1 MVTFT
6 FWTAL
11 YVGALVFFLEGASLS
26 PAGPFHKAMVGG
38 LYALAIL
45 VVALAGSVFLSTQWP
60 TFSLRPPAFFLG
72 APS

>member
-1 MVTFT
+1 MATFT

-11 YVGALVFFLEGASLS
+11 FVLALVLLLEGASLS
-26 PAGPFHKAMVGG
+26 PPGRFHKAMVGG

-45 VVALAGSVFLSTQWP
+45 VLILAGSAGLSSQMP